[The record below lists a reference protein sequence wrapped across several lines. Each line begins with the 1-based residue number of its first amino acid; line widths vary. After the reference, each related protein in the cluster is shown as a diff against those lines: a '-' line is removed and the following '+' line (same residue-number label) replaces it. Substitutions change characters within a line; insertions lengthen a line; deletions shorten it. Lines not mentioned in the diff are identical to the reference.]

1 MRLSDFE
8 RKKYGAFETPVWVF
22 EKYIYPKIS
31 SLIYDYIWVD
41 LFCGCGNLVLPILNH
56 IPLDKRVEF
65 FKNQVFLFDILPE
78 MVDQAVENAVRL
90 GIPRSIAE
98 ENIRVKD
105 SLREYPVEVL
115 KRGLP
120 VYHITNPPYM
130 YIGYIVKNKD
140 YRFWLDYFKGE
151 REGLQDLYQLALFN
165 DVKHGVSRMIYIIPT
180 NFLYGSSVSN
190 EIRRIV
196 LEHYNIREAIIFE
209 KQIFDYTGQ
218 HVGIFFFE
226 RKPYPIHSPQTFKV
240 LKINKL
246 EVEKTITVAP
256 VNNYRAGIDFYEFTK
271 TFKSI
276 KPVKTNFY
284 LFIDEVLKNKGDL
297 KVVCIDSN
305 DYSSGSYS
313 RRVFYVNNKLYEKI
327 KNNDLFIKTLDGVRE
342 SEKAGLYSIRR
353 VFNAD
358 CIIVSK
364 KPYRTHPIQVF
375 TTPSLSKEDR
385 EMLMKYFNLVLNYF
399 RELTDSEFM
408 TTYKYSDASFTRK
421 YLGLTQVKA
430 LIETFP
436 ILEISTDEKEKFKQ
450 LIESQDAEGV
460 ISFLKDLRKYGDLRR
475 WF

>member
-1 MRLSDFE
+1 MSDFE

-31 SLIYDYIWVD
+31 NMLYDYIWVD
-41 LFCGCGNLVLPILNH
+41 MFCGCGNLILPILSH
-56 IPLDKRVEF
+56 IPLDRRAEF
-65 FKNQVFLFDILPE
+65 FRNHVFLFDVLPE
-78 MVDQAVENAVRL
+78 MVEQAIENAVRL
-90 GIPRSIAE
+90 SVPRSIAE
-98 ENIRVKD
+98 ENIRVRD
-105 SLREYPVEVL
+105 SIREYPKEVL
-115 KRGLP
+115 RKGLP

-140 YRFWLDYFKGE
+140 YKFWLDYFKGE
-151 REGLQDLYQLALFN
+151 QEGLQDLYQLALFN
-165 DVKHGVSRMIYIIPT
+165 DVKHGVGRMIYIIPT

-190 EIRRIV
+190 KIRKIV
-196 LEHYNIREAIIFE
+196 LEHYNIREVVVFE

-226 RKPYPIHSPQTFKV
+226 RKPHPGHSPQTFKV
-240 LKINKL
+240 LKINKA
-246 EVEKTITVAP
+246 EVEKTLTVVP
-256 VNNYRAGIDFYEFTK
+256 INNYRAGVSFYEFTR
-271 TFKSI
+271 TFKSRN
-276 KPVKTNFY
+276 PLKTSFY

-297 KVVCIDSN
+297 KVMCVDSN
-305 DYSSGSYS
+305 KYSGGIYS
-313 RRVFYVNNKLYEKI
+313 RQTFYVNYELYEKI
-327 KNNDLFIKTLDGVRE
+327 KNNDLFIKTLDGVKE
-342 SEKAGLYSIRR
+342 SEKAGLYSIRE

-375 TTPSLSKEDR
+375 IEPFLNKEDR
-385 EMLMKYFNLVLNYF
+385 DLLMKYFNLILNYF

-408 TTYKYSDASFTRK
+408 TTYKYSDANFTRK

-436 ILEISTDEKEKFKQ
+436 ILETSADEKEKLKQ
-450 LIESQDAEGV
+450 LIESQNTEGV
-460 ISFLKDLRKYGDLRR
+460 ISFIKHFRKYGVLQR